1 MLRLTLAVG
10 VACAVVL
17 THPVGAQNGTS
28 GGGSTMPGR
37 TVGVYRGQVN
47 PVGTRA
53 PAAAPQAGQSI
64 AGAGQSRPYD
74 PTRPFD
80 AFNGTGIDPAN
91 VLGPVMGPDGKP
103 VAPPDGLDRLS
114 ARIREFFVRTPPPPR
129 PPYTP
134 GITRRTKERIDHTWR
149 RD

>member
-28 GGGSTMPGR
+28 GGSMPGQA
-37 TVGVYRGQVN
+37 VGVYRGKVN
-47 PVGTRA
+47 PVGTKA
-53 PAAAPQAGQSI
+53 PAAAPQAGESI
-64 AGAGQSRPYD
+64 AGPGQSRPYD
-74 PTRPFD
+74 PTRPYD
-80 AFNGTGIDPAN
+80 AFKGTGIDPAN
-91 VLGPVMGPDGKP
+91 VLAPVVGPDGKP

-114 ARIREFFVRTPPPPR
+114 AKIREYFVRTPPPPR

-134 GITRRTKERIDHTWR
+134 GITRRTRERNDHTWR